1 LGNLRRRNQKHEEYP
16 MQLRIIRGVLL
27 SLIVFTSACMVGPK
41 YSQPVAPAPPAFK
54 EQLPPE
60 FREANLWKPGEP
72 RDDKLRGNW
81 WEVYKDMRLNA
92 LEEQVRVSNLNIAQA
107 EAQFREARSAV
118 RIARADLYPT
128 VTAGLTATRSHTSE
142 NRGIGR
148 GLIIGT
154 QNDFQTPVDASYEID
169 AWGRV
174 RNNIAANVATA
185 QASAADLETMRLSM
199 HAELATDYFQ
209 LRGLDAE
216 KQLLDSTVVAY
227 QKALDLTNARHNQ
240 GIASGVDVEQA
251 RTQLE
256 TTRAQSADLGVQRTQ
271 LEHAIAVLTGK
282 SPSELTI
289 ELAPLHEEPPAIPI
303 ALPSELLERRGD
315 IASAE
320 RHVASANAQIGVAM
334 AAFYPTIS
342 LSASGGLESSVIT
355 TLIQWPSRFWSLGAS
370 LLQTVFDAGRRRATT
385 DQAIATYD
393 ATVAAYRL
401 SVLTAFQDVEDNL
414 AALRVLEEEA
424 KIQAAAVKS
433 AQRSLELANNRYVG
447 GITTYLEVIT
457 AQSVALTNETTA
469 VNLLSR
475 RMTASVALVKALG
488 GGWDTSALPSAA
500 DLMAKQPPTPI
511 PGEAPK
517 ASPKPNP

>member
-1 LGNLRRRNQKHEEYP
+1 
-16 MQLRIIRGVLL
+16 MQLKMIRGVVLGL
-27 SLIVFTSACMVGPK
+27 SLFTSACMVGPK
-41 YSQPVAPAPPAFK
+41 YSKVSTPAPPAFK
-54 EQLPPE
+54 EQPPPE
-60 FREANLWKPGEP
+60 FKEANIWKPGEP

-81 WEVYKDMRLNA
+81 WEVYKDPQLNT

-107 EAQFREARSAV
+107 EAQFREARAAV

-128 VTAGLTATRSHTSE
+128 VTGGVSATRAHETR
-142 NRGIGR
+142 NRATTAAPATTTAAGSA
-148 GLIIGT
+148 LALPPGT
-154 QNDFQTPVDASYEID
+154 ANDFQIPFDATYEID

-227 QKALDLTNARHNQ
+227 KKALDLTIARHDQ

-282 SPSELTI
+282 SPAELTI
-289 ELAPLHEEPPAIPI
+289 ELAPLNETPPPVPI
-303 ALPSELLERRGD
+303 ALPSELLERRPD

-342 LSASGGLESSVIT
+342 LSAAGGLESSAIT

-385 DQAIATYD
+385 DQAVATYD

-469 VNLLSR
+469 VSLLSR
-475 RMTASVALVKALG
+475 RMTSSVALVKALG
-488 GGWDTSALPSAA
+488 GGWDTSSLPSAT
-500 DLMAKQPPTPI
+500 DLLAKQPHAVA
-511 PGEAPK
+511 PGQPAK
-517 ASPKPNP
+517 ASEKPNP

>member
-1 LGNLRRRNQKHEEYP
+1 
-16 MQLRIIRGVLL
+16 
-27 SLIVFTSACMVGPK
+27 
-41 YSQPVAPAPPAFK
+41 
-54 EQLPPE
+54 
-60 FREANLWKPGEP
+60 
-72 RDDKLRGNW
+72 
-81 WEVYKDMRLNA
+81 LNT

-107 EAQFREARSAV
+107 EAQFREARAAV

-128 VTAGLTATRSHTSE
+128 VTGGVSATRAHETR
-142 NRGIGR
+142 NRATTAAPATTTAAGSA
-148 GLIIGT
+148 LALPPGT
-154 QNDFQTPVDASYEID
+154 ANDFQIPFDATYEID

-227 QKALDLTNARHNQ
+227 KKALDLTIARHDQ

-282 SPSELTI
+282 SPAELTI
-289 ELAPLHEEPPAIPI
+289 ELAPLNETPPPVPI
-303 ALPSELLERRGD
+303 ALPSELLERRPD

-342 LSASGGLESSVIT
+342 LSAAGGLESSAIT

-385 DQAIATYD
+385 DQAVATYD

-469 VNLLSR
+469 VSLLSR
-475 RMTASVALVKALG
+475 RMTSSVALVKALG
-488 GGWDTSALPSAA
+488 GGWDTSSLPSAT
-500 DLMAKQPPTPI
+500 DLLAKQPPAVA
-511 PGEAPK
+511 PGQPAK
-517 ASPKPNP
+517 ASEKPNP

>member
-1 LGNLRRRNQKHEEYP
+1 
-16 MQLRIIRGVLL
+16 
-27 SLIVFTSACMVGPK
+27 
-41 YSQPVAPAPPAFK
+41 
-54 EQLPPE
+54 
-60 FREANLWKPGEP
+60 
-72 RDDKLRGNW
+72 
-81 WEVYKDMRLNA
+81 
-92 LEEQVRVSNLNIAQA
+92 
-107 EAQFREARSAV
+107 
-118 RIARADLYPT
+118 
-128 VTAGLTATRSHTSE
+128 
-142 NRGIGR
+142 
-148 GLIIGT
+148 
-154 QNDFQTPVDASYEID
+154 
-169 AWGRV
+169 
-174 RNNIAANVATA
+174 
-185 QASAADLETMRLSM
+185 
-199 HAELATDYFQ
+199 
-209 LRGLDAE
+209 
-216 KQLLDSTVVAY
+216 
-227 QKALDLTNARHNQ
+227 
-240 GIASGVDVEQA
+240 VEQA

-282 SPSELTI
+282 SPAELTI
-289 ELAPLHEEPPAIPI
+289 ELAPLNETPPPVPI
-303 ALPSELLERRGD
+303 ALPSELLERRPD

-342 LSASGGLESSVIT
+342 LSAAGGLESSAIT

-385 DQAIATYD
+385 DQAVATYD

-469 VNLLSR
+469 VSLLSR
-475 RMTASVALVKALG
+475 RMTSSVALVKALG
-488 GGWDTSALPSAA
+488 GGWDTSSLPSAT
-500 DLMAKQPPTPI
+500 DLLAKQPHAVA
-511 PGEAPK
+511 PGQPAK
-517 ASPKPNP
+517 ASEKPNP

>member
-1 LGNLRRRNQKHEEYP
+1 
-16 MQLRIIRGVLL
+16 
-27 SLIVFTSACMVGPK
+27 
-41 YSQPVAPAPPAFK
+41 
-54 EQLPPE
+54 
-60 FREANLWKPGEP
+60 
-72 RDDKLRGNW
+72 
-81 WEVYKDMRLNA
+81 LNA
-92 LEEQVRVSNLNIAQA
+92 LEQQVRVSNLNIVQA
-107 EAQFREARSAV
+107 EAQFREARAAV

-128 VTAGLTATRSHTSE
+128 VTGGVSATRAHVTA
-142 NRGIGR
+142 NRAGSAAPTTNTASGSAVS
-148 GLIIGT
+148 LSPGT
-154 QNDFQTPVDASYEID
+154 ANDFQIPIDATYEID

-185 QASAADLETMRLSM
+185 QASAADLETMRLTM

-227 QKALDLTNARHNQ
+227 KKALDLTIARHDQ

-282 SPSELTI
+282 SPAELTI
-289 ELAPLHEEPPAIPI
+289 ELAPLNETPPPVPI
-303 ALPSELLERRGD
+303 ALPSELLERRPD

-342 LSASGGLESSVIT
+342 LSAAGGLESSAIT

-469 VNLLSR
+469 VSLLSR
-475 RMTASVALVKALG
+475 RMTSSVALVKALG
-488 GGWDTSALPSAA
+488 GGWDTSSLPSAT
-500 DLMAKQPPTPI
+500 DLLAKQPPAVA
-511 PGEAPK
+511 PGQPAK
-517 ASPKPNP
+517 ASEKPNP

>member
-1 LGNLRRRNQKHEEYP
+1 MRLK
-16 MQLRIIRGVLL
+16 IIRGILL
-27 SLIVFTSACMVGPK
+27 GLTFFTASCMVGPK
-41 YSQPVAPAPPAFK
+41 YSTPPSTPTPPAFK
-54 EQLPPE
+54 EQPPPE
-60 FREANLWKPGEP
+60 FKDANIWKPGEP
-72 RDDKLRGNW
+72 RDDKLKGNW
-81 WEVYKDMRLNA
+81 WEVYKDSQLNS
-92 LEEQVRVSNLNIAQA
+92 LEEQVRVSNLNIVQA
-107 EAQFREARSAV
+107 EAQFREARAAV
-118 RIARADLYPT
+118 RIARADLFPT
-128 VTAGLTATRSHTSE
+128 VTGGASITRAHVTANRAGSAAPATSTA
-142 NRGIGR
+142 G
-148 GLIIGT
+148 GT
-154 QNDFQTPVDASYEID
+154 PIAISPGTANDFQIPFDATYEID
-169 AWGRV
+169 AWGRI
-174 RNNIAANVATA
+174 RNNIAANVRTA
-185 QASAADLETMRLSM
+185 QASAADLETMRLTM

-227 QKALDLTNARHNQ
+227 QKALDLTNFRHNQ

-256 TTRAQSADLGVQRTQ
+256 TTRAQSVDVGVQRTQ

-282 SPSELTI
+282 PPSELNL
-289 ELAPLHEEPPAIPI
+289 EQSPLKSLPPPVPI
-303 ALPSELLERRGD
+303 ALPSELLERRPD

-320 RHVASANAQIGVAM
+320 RHVASANASIGIAM

-342 LSASGGLESSVIT
+342 LSGEAGLESAALT
-355 TLIQWPSRFWSLGAS
+355 TLIQWPSRIWSLGAA
-370 LLQTVFDAGRRRATT
+370 LVQTLYDAGRRRSMT

-424 KIQAAAVKS
+424 RIQATAVKS
-433 AQRSLELANNRYVG
+433 AERSLELANNRYVG

-475 RMTASVALVKALG
+475 RMTSSVALIKALG
-488 GGWDTSALPSAA
+488 GGWDISSLPSAT
-500 DLMAKQPPTPI
+500 DLLAKTPPEPV
-511 PGEAPK
+511 PGDATKSSEKPK
-517 ASPKPNP
+517 Q

>member
-1 LGNLRRRNQKHEEYP
+1 

-27 SLIVFTSACMVGPK
+27 PLTVFTPACMVGPK
-41 YSQPVAPAPPAFK
+41 YSRPVAPAPPAFK

-81 WEVYKDMRLNA
+81 WEVYKDSRLNA

-128 VTAGLTATRSHTSE
+128 VTGGASATRAHETTNRSTSAAPVTSTASGSALALPAGSH
-142 NRGIGR
+142 
-148 GLIIGT
+148 
-154 QNDFQTPVDASYEID
+154 NDFQIPFDATYEID

-174 RNNIAANVATA
+174 RNNIAANVASA
-185 QASAADLETMRLSM
+185 QSSAADLETMRLSM

-342 LSASGGLESSVIT
+342 LSASGGLESSAIT

-475 RMTASVALVKALG
+475 RMTASVALIKALG

-500 DLMAKQPPTPI
+500 DLMAKQPPAPV
-511 PGEAPK
+511 PGETPK
-517 ASPKPNP
+517 VSPKPNP